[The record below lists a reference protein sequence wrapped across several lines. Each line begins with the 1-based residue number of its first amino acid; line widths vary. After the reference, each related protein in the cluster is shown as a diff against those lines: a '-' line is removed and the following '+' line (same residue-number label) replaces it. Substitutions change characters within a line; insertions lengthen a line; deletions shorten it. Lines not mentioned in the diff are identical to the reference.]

1 MHIQIHLLIILATFL
16 HLLASV
22 TLILKF
28 QKEKSKT
35 NYKNTVVLT
44 LYYYFYI

>member
-35 NYKNTVVLT
+35 NYKKKQ
-44 LYYYFYI
+44 